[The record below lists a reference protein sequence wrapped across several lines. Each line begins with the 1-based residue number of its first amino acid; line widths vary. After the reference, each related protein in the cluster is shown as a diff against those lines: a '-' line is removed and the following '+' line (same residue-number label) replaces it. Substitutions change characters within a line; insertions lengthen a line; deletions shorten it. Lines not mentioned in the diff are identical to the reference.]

1 MYFPLYGN
9 CSCQLVPLSALAGFF
24 FSFFPFFFKKRR
36 NVPEGFEM
44 SAKVVLP

>member
-1 MYFPLYGN
+1 METV
-9 CSCQLVPLSALAGFF
+9 LVSWLF

-44 SAKVVLP
+44 SAKVVVP